1 MADVRS
7 APNIEEAL
15 SRTPNINTLEAR
27 TYRKMVRR
35 AMLISGIP
43 FEVLDDNDACSIR
56 HILEVGGKATL
67 PKREVVDCIPDL
79 LKEELARVFKELG
92 SNCFSIIFDGTPA
105 VAEVFGMVIRFL
117 NQDHI
122 ICHRAL
128 SIRFYRDAFNKA
140 QLASEIVRIISTEH
154 GVDMSRVLFA
164 ICDGCVTNGAALTTV
179 KLLQPC
185 LIEMICIS
193 HAANVKKNVRNTKP
207 TCHILLM
214 AVREL
219 ELYLE
224 HCQMNQ

>member
-164 ICDGCVTNGAALTTV
+164 ICDGCLTNGAALTTI
-179 KLLQPC
+179 KLRQPC

-193 HAANVKKNVRNTKP
+193 HAKIEHAKIEMSKP
-207 TCHILLM
+207 VLI
-214 AVREL
+214 R
-219 ELYLE
+219 
-224 HCQMNQ
+224 